1 MNGILLFGE
10 AATGAAGVAN
20 TLNTSLTA
28 DAFWDALAPFMPVI
42 ITTTLVALG
51 FYLIRKVIKKFSKG
65 KSV

>member
-1 MNGILLFGE
+1 MNGLILFGE
-10 AATGAAGVAN
+10 AATGAQGVAD

-28 DAFWDALAPFMPVI
+28 DAFWNALAPFMPVV
-42 ITTTLVALG
+42 ITTTMVALG